1 MESHLIVKK
10 EKSNSDDISEEK
22 LEQNKDIDV
31 FDEME
36 PDNNN
41 DDLIQ
46 KKKNHK
52 KKGGELI
59 NNKWIKFIITNIAI
73 ILMIFIF
80 LLLIKKDSIN
90 INNKDKIENN
100 IKDGNKLSVSNLK
113 LNKVLNNTDIYDLGR
128 NKKTKFPIESISQF
142 PSGNMIG

>member
-1 MESHLIVKK
+1 MIKKENIKFIK

-52 KKGGELI
+52 KKGGEII
-59 NNKWIKFIITNIAI
+59 NNKWFKFIII
-73 ILMIFIF
+73 
-80 LLLIKKDSIN
+80 
-90 INNKDKIENN
+90 
-100 IKDGNKLSVSNLK
+100 
-113 LNKVLNNTDIYDLGR
+113 
-128 NKKTKFPIESISQF
+128 
-142 PSGNMIG
+142 